1 MSTYTTTVNMSQA
14 ELKAWLKDPRNLLAS
29 IDTGHESLRRLSL
42 GDEKHD
48 RAFAKKV
55 DNFNTRHALSNN
67 LFGKEVGGSGWS
79 KRAIALKNW
88 GHDPSKKSSPL
99 YEDDRGWLAD
109 HPGAEHRRKGRVKN
123 PTAICSIEA
132 PTQLVDDLL
141 EAGPF
146 FGHVGD
152 GDVKARSVSRGRYRV
167 DYIPQ
172 GVIREG
178 MSTNVPYCGCDVGV
192 GVLVHPTRA
201 TPEAIASAEDSINR
215 MVEQM
220 RQSGHLTKADESA
233 LCQLSPA
240 LASGVYS
247 KHPDISR
254 TPNPP
259 LGKWILPLA
268 QLLVSASGL
277 FYSLSDIASIIQ
289 GSNDDSHVGDAVVHK
304 KRC

>member
-1 MSTYTTTVNMSQA
+1 M
-14 ELKAWLKDPRNLLAS
+14 
-29 IDTGHESLRRLSL
+29 
-42 GDEKHD
+42 
-48 RAFAKKV
+48 
-55 DNFNTRHALSNN
+55 
-67 LFGKEVGGSGWS
+67 
-79 KRAIALKNW
+79 
-88 GHDPSKKSSPL
+88 
-99 YEDDRGWLAD
+99 
-109 HPGAEHRRKGRVKN
+109 
-123 PTAICSIEA
+123 
-132 PTQLVDDLL
+132 DDLL

-167 DYIPQ
+167 DYIPH
-172 GVIREG
+172 GAIREG

-220 RQSGHLTKADESA
+220 RQGGHLTKADEAS

-240 LASGVYS
+240 IASGVYS

-259 LGKWILPLA
+259 LSQWILPLA

-277 FYSLSDIASIIQ
+277 FYSLSDIESIVS
-289 GSNDDSHVGDAVVHK
+289 GSDDDSHMGDAVVYK